1 MLLFSPFCPTFLEMT
16 PHLFRFMNTVQISYL
31 KWLWVR

>member
-1 MLLFSPFCPTFLEMT
+1 MLLFSFL
-16 PHLFRFMNTVQISYL
+16 PNFSRNDSHLFRFMNTVQISYL